1 MISGE
6 NRVTW
11 KDDIRRALS
20 EIGRDA
26 TTSEIYE
33 RVEKNRET
41 EGRSTTTHSRSLV
54 RRVLEKYGVES
65 DEYSE
70 HTDIFLKVYT
80 KTGTHWRLK

>member
-33 RVEKNRET
+33 RVEKNREQK
-41 EGRSTTTHSRSLV
+41 EEAPRLIPDHWSAGCWKNM
-54 RRVLEKYGVES
+54 VLNRTNTAS
-65 DEYSE
+65 IRTYS
-70 HTDIFLKVYT
+70 
-80 KTGTHWRLK
+80 